1 MGNPPYEDTLMAS
14 VPTCYYFLRTSGQYF
29 YPSLTFLVTSL
40 DEHITGFVY
49 ILPLGLLSIY
59 LAAQIFIH
67 YTHSSPHEMRKIRD
81 RALSDGNSFLFPFEL
96 VSRNHLF
103 LLVLFKVYE
112 EPFFIN
118 IFLAKGLYVV
128 VELLRDLF

>member
-1 MGNPPYEDTLMAS
+1 MAS

-40 DEHITGFVY
+40 DEHITGYVY
-49 ILPLGLLSIY
+49 ILVLPLELLSIY

-103 LLVLFKVYE
+103 LLVLFKVHE

-118 IFLAKGLYVV
+118 IFFGQGVV
-128 VELLRDLF
+128 CSR